1 MYGIIVIYTSNR
13 GCQPLNETHLDA
25 IKSSYDV
32 QEILNSKK
40 KRQGF
45 AGVDLLNNLNSNR

>member
-1 MYGIIVIYTSNR
+1 MYSIIPPTGAVS
-13 GCQPLNETHLDA
+13 LSNETHLDA

-32 QEILNSKK
+32 QEILDSKK

-45 AGVDLLNNLNSNR
+45 AGVDY